1 MRRIKPSGVAVIAL
15 VVAVAVGGYFL
26 VGALSRPRTRTV
38 STPVIPVTQGVVE
51 QKNMPVFVHGI
62 GTVQAFKTVTIKTR
76 VDGQIVK
83 VAFEEGQEVKAGDP
97 LFQIDPRPYQATL
110 DQAMAAKQRD
120 QAQLAGAQLDLDR
133 YSKLIGTGFQS
144 RQSVDQQTATVDALK
159 GSIAAD
165 QAAIDTAKLNL
176 AYADIRAPIDGR
188 TGQRLVDLG
197 NLVQASQNTSL
208 VTITQVKPIFVN
220 FTVPQDK
227 ADEIRRNQA
236 SGALVVTAYASDDQT
251 VLAKGKVSLVDNQ
264 IDAATGTLRLKAQ
277 FDNADERLWPGEF
290 VNARLVLAN
299 RAASVTVVQRAV
311 MQGASGYF
319 VYVVKP
325 DNTVSRRVV
334 EVADMQEGTAVIKS
348 GLTPGEN
355 VVVDGQYRLIDGSHI
370 KADAPKAQV
379 ETVPAASAAPDGP
392 ATPAGSAGPAAPAS
406 PGKPG

>member
-1 MRRIKPSGVAVIAL
+1 MGRVKSSAIVVVLVLAVGA
-15 VVAVAVGGYFL
+15 GGYFL
-26 VGALSRPRTRTV
+26 IGTLMPAKARVATA
-38 STPVIPVTQGVVE
+38 PVIPVSADTVGQ
-51 QKNMPVFVHGI
+51 QDMPVYVHGI

-76 VDGQIVK
+76 VDGQIMK
-83 VAFEEGQEVKAGDP
+83 VTFAEGQEVKAGEP
-97 LFQIDPRPYQATL
+97 LFQIDPRPFQAAL
-110 DQAMAAKQRD
+110 DQAQAAQQRD
-120 QAQLAGAQLDLDR
+120 QAQLSGAQLDLDR
-133 YSKLIGTGFQS
+133 YSKLIGSGFQS
-144 RQSVDQQTATVDALK
+144 RQSVDQQQATVDALK

-188 TGQRLVDLG
+188 TGQRLVDPG

-236 SGALVVTAYASDDQT
+236 AGALSVIAYASDDST
-251 VLAKGKVSLVDNQ
+251 VLGQGKVSLIDNQ

-299 RAASVTVVQRAV
+299 RAASTTVAQRAV
-311 MQGASGYF
+311 MQGAAGYF

-325 DNTVSRRVV
+325 DSTVTRRTV
-334 EVADMQEGTAVIKS
+334 EVADMQEGIAVIKS
-348 GLTPGEN
+348 GLQPGERI
-355 VVVDGQYRLIDGSHI
+355 VIDGQYRLIDGSHV
-370 KADAPKAQV
+370 KVDAPKPQAG
-379 ETVPAASAAPDGP
+379 TPAAAVN
-392 ATPAGSAGPAAPAS
+392 
-406 PGKPG
+406 GKSG

>member
-1 MRRIKPSGVAVIAL
+1 MRRIKPSGFVVVALVAV
-15 VVAVAVGGYFL
+15 VAVGGYFAIE
-26 VGALSRPRTRTV
+26 ALSKPKARTAQA
-38 STPVIPVTQGVVE
+38 PVIPVTQGSVE
-51 QKNMPVFVHGI
+51 QKNMPVYVHGI
-62 GTVQAFKTVTIKTR
+62 GTVQAFKTVTVKTR

-83 VAFEEGQEVKAGDP
+83 VSFEEGQEVKKGDP
-97 LFQIDPRPYQATL
+97 LFQIDPRPFQATL

-120 QAQLAGAQLDLDR
+120 EAQLTGAQLDLDR
-133 YSKLIGTGFQS
+133 YSKLIGTGYQS
-144 RQSVDQQTATVDALK
+144 RQTFDQQKTSVDALK
-159 GSIAAD
+159 GSVAAD

-176 AYADIRAPIDGR
+176 SFADIRAPIDGR

-197 NLVQASQNTSL
+197 NLVQAGQNTSL

-236 SGALVVTAYASDDQT
+236 AGALSVVAYASDDQT
-251 VLAKGKVSLVDNQ
+251 ELAHGKVSLVDNQ

-319 VYVVKP
+319 VYVIKP

-334 EVADMQEGTAVIKS
+334 EIADMQEGQAVIKT

-370 KADAPKAQV
+370 KIDAPKPQA
-379 ETVPAASAAPDGP
+379 EK
-392 ATPAGSAGPAAPAS
+392 TPPAAPADS
-406 PGKPG
+406 GKPG

>member
-1 MRRIKPSGVAVIAL
+1 MGRIKPSRIVVVL

-26 VGALSRPRTRTV
+26 IGTLSRPKTRTA
-38 STPVIPVTQGVVE
+38 SAPIIPVTAGVVSE
-51 QKNMPVFVHGI
+51 KNMPVFVHGI
-62 GTVQAFKTVTIKTR
+62 GTVQAFKTVTVKTR

-97 LFQIDPRPYQATL
+97 LFQIDPRPFQASL
-110 DQAMAAKQRD
+110 DLAMAARQRD
-120 QAQLAGAQLDLDR
+120 EAQLAGAQLDLDR
-133 YSKLIGTGFQS
+133 YSKLIGSGFQS
-144 RQSVDQQTATVDALK
+144 RQSVDQQKATVDALK
-159 GSIAAD
+159 GSLAAD
-165 QAAIDTAKLNL
+165 QATIETAKLNL

-208 VTITQVKPIFVN
+208 VSITQVKPIFVN

-236 SGALVVTAYASDDQT
+236 AGALSVIAYASDDQT
-251 VLAKGKVSLVDNQ
+251 VLANGKVSLVDNQ

-311 MQGASGYF
+311 MQGAAGYF
-319 VYVVKP
+319 VYVINP
-325 DNTVSRRVV
+325 DNTVSRRTV
-334 EVADMQEGTAVIKS
+334 EVTDMQEGTAVIKS
-348 GLTPGEN
+348 GLKPDEKI
-355 VVVDGQYRLIDGSHI
+355 VVEGQYRLIDGSHI
-370 KADAPKAQV
+370 KVDPPKPQA
-379 ETVPAASAAPDGP
+379 ETA
-392 ATPAGSAGPAAPAS
+392 PAAP
-406 PGKPG
+406 GKSG